1 MASRKT
7 KVIEDQEDN
16 STIKKLRTGSL
27 HIKYNG
33 ASFSVHCIF
42 HRWIHQECD
51 EESDGIVLDPEDRTT
66 DILNEK
72 SDQLTNSDIY

>member
-1 MASRKT
+1 MAPKKT
-7 KVIEDQEDN
+7 EVIEDQEDN
-16 STIKKLRTGSL
+16 STPRTVSL
-27 HIKYNG
+27 HINDCKLSGFIKN
-33 ASFSVHCIF
+33 VCEMK
-42 HRWIHQECD
+42 ECD

>member
-1 MASRKT
+1 MNIVVGNKNLEGKKS
-7 KVIEDQEDN
+7 IEKGMQWRPE
-16 STIKKLRTGSL
+16 KQ
-27 HIKYNG
+27 
-33 ASFSVHCIF
+33 
-42 HRWIHQECD
+42 RWIHQECD